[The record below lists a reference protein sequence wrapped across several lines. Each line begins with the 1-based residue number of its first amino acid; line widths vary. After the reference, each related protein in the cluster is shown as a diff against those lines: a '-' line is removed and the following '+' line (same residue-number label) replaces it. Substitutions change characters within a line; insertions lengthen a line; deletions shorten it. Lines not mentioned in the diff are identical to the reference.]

1 MPPLLDP
8 RLVETVAAL
17 TNGLEHASVR
27 YCLIGAL
34 VPELL
39 LKTPPS
45 QRTND
50 ADVVVLVETLDEFDR
65 VKRVLEQPQYG
76 FMRTP
81 HPFRMDRG
89 PGRIDVVPYSKRLAP
104 DEEDSDRLYGVES
117 EGALLDFEVAG
128 AHLLGLDGRP
138 LVDDALATTIRP
150 ILVALADPESS
161 LGFSTAREHR
171 SGWLDERLRVLTARL
186 FEAYRTGLGV

>member
-161 LGFSTAREHR
+161 LGFSTVREHR